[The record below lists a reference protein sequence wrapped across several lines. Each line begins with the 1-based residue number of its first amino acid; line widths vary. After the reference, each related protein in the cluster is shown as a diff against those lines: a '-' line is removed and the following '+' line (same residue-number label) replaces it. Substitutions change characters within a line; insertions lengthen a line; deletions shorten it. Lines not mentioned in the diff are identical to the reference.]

1 MSSINTTIT
10 ANFEPWLI
18 LVDVLAIIAL
28 VSAILLAV
36 IFLTIVVS
44 NRTCQTIPIFLTCNT
59 CIAEIVF
66 GCSML
71 SIAVFSLENDRK
83 RRIFQDP
90 LCRFRDYLGY
100 VGTALLLY
108 SLTLQAIYRYI
119 IVVYPTRL
127 TWRTISVQGMLAC
140 FFWIFSITSLLPWL
154 ITSVATYDVDNQVCL
169 LPFQLSIPIIYNVSI
184 VYLIPLCIIILIYA
198 KLVRYV
204 RQMDIRTTSSSQT
217 IFQARREL
225 AMVRRIVALI
235 SILVI
240 FGLPFTLFMFL
251 SFITTPPK
259 YHYRFSLLFGDL
271 FQGILMVALFKFSQ
285 PVLDVL
291 IKVKRRYSN
300 IDKLSSRNGSAER

>member
-1 MSSINTTIT
+1 MSAINTTIAT
-10 ANFEPWLI
+10 DFEPWFI

-28 VSAILLAV
+28 VSAIVLAI
-36 IFLTIVVS
+36 IFLAIVAS
-44 NRTCQTIPIFLTCNT
+44 NRTCQTVSIFLTCNT
-59 CIAEIVF
+59 CMAEIFF

-83 RRIFQDP
+83 RRIYQDS
-90 LCRFRDYLGY
+90 LCLVRDYLGY

-119 IVVYPTRL
+119 IVVYPARL
-127 TWRTISVQGMLAC
+127 SWQTVSVQGMLAC
-140 FFWIFSITSLLPWL
+140 FFWIFSITLLLPWL
-154 ITSVATYDVDNQVCL
+154 LTGVATYDVDNQACL
-169 LPFQLSIPIIYNVSI
+169 LPFQLSIPIIYNVSV
-184 VYLIPLCIIILIYA
+184 VYLIPLCIIILIYTE
-198 KLVRYV
+198 LVRYV

-240 FGLPFTLFMFL
+240 FGLPFTLFMVL
-251 SFITTPPK
+251 SFITTPPR

-271 FQGILMVALFKFSQ
+271 FQGVLMVALFKFSQ

-291 IKVKRRYSN
+291 LKFKRRVSN
-300 IDKLSSRNGSAER
+300 VDQVYFM